1 MYDMIHSSI
10 GIYIYTYFYVYI
22 YNYIYTDIVGIN
34 GVPIVLLP
42 KGIFFS
48 SRDLVGNFPL
58 GNVC

>member
-1 MYDMIHSSI
+1 MC
-10 GIYIYTYFYVYI
+10 IYII
-22 YNYIYTDIVGIN
+22 IYTDIVGIN

-58 GNVC
+58 GNDC